1 MQPRAEDR
9 LSETPPRRG
18 RPTWLLIAAVV
29 VIAVGLFLY
38 QSGQEQQAP
47 PVEEPPAPEAAVAPE
62 PPLPPA
68 PDIPEPAPT
77 PAPAAAAP
85 EAPTEPP
92 LTLED
97 SDPILRETLAEAG
110 TAGVLVTAL
119 EQDHIAER
127 GVSLIDGFSR
137 GKVLRKL
144 LPLEPPQAPF
154 SIAERPDGLFIDPA
168 SYRRYDDYAQA
179 IAELDTQQLVDSFH
193 RFRPL
198 LEQAYAGLGYKA
210 GDFDNA
216 LIRMLDRILATPEI
230 TEPIAV
236 RKVEAV
242 YQFRDPKLEQLTAL
256 QKQLLRTGPDNVAIV
271 KQKAAQLRDG
281 LLGPQ

>member
-29 VIAVGLFLY
+29 VIAVGLFMY
-38 QSGQEQQAP
+38 QSGEEPQAP
-47 PVEEPPAPEAAVAPE
+47 PPVDEPPAPVAAVAPE

-77 PAPAAAAP
+77 PELAAPPQAPA
-85 EAPTEPP
+85 EPP

-97 SDPILRETLAEAG
+97 SDPVLRETLAEAG
-110 TAGVLVTAL
+110 AAGALAASL
-119 EQDHIAER
+119 EQDNLVER

-137 GKVLRKL
+137 GKVLRKI
-144 LPLEPPQAPF
+144 LPLSPPQAPF
-154 SIAERPDGLFIDPA
+154 STVERPDGLFIDPA
-168 SYRRYDDYAQA
+168 SYRRYDDYARA
-179 IAELDTQQLVDSFH
+179 IAALDTQQLVASFH

-198 LEQAYAGLGYKA
+198 LEQAYADLGYTA

-216 LIRMLDRILATPEI
+216 LIRTLDRILATPEI
-230 TEPIAV
+230 NEPIAV

-256 QKQLLRTGPDNVAIV
+256 QKQLLRTGPDNVATI

-281 LLGPQ
+281 LLGPR